1 VNYYELLNIERGANT
16 AEIKRAYFSAVKLHS
31 PDSDPDGFKAIRI
44 AYETL
49 YDPKKRAEY
58 DAYFVT
64 SGDTQNDL
72 LAARSM
78 IREHKYKQASEFLS
92 ELCGKYPDSADV
104 KRLLA
109 EVLWKLKKS
118 GTADKLCGEVLEK
131 NPSNCDTLLLRAK
144 IAHSMRHVDKADTYF
159 DDAVNAAPL
168 NPKTWVEYLRYSM
181 RDAPWQVA
189 KVFYRAMEQDIN
201 MFRDDYIF
209 YLVGA
214 RETTLFSEENKL
226 QYYNKFAEFFVND
239 KNMDE
244 DTYSQVMDLMPGFME
259 KDELFPFIEKIVPT
273 LEKSRYN
280 SDEDKEKFKYIHMT
294 ISIHKLDSDK
304 RIHDVLAD
312 LTRFFLLKDND
323 INERLSMECYIVFNL
338 PALRPSIMILKNEYP
353 EYFKLNQ
360 IFYLNALNEK
370 KTNFLLDKYAG
381 ISKKLIHG
389 TKNKPV
395 SEVFFDDY
403 DNTEEITP
411 FRRES
416 PKVGRNDPC
425 PCGSGKK
432 YKKCCG

>member
-1 VNYYELLNIERGANT
+1 VNYYELLHIERGANA
-16 AEIKRAYFSAVKLHS
+16 AEIKRAYFSEVKLHS
-31 PDSDPDGFKAIRI
+31 PDSDPEGFKAIRI

-72 LAARSM
+72 LAARSL
-78 IREHKYKQASEFLS
+78 IREYKYKQASEFLS

-118 GTADKLCGEVLEK
+118 GTADKLCGELLEK
-131 NPSNCDTLLLRAK
+131 KPSDYDTLLLRAQ
-144 IAHSMRHVDKADTYF
+144 IAWSMRHVDKADTYF
-159 DDAVNAAPL
+159 DGAVNAAPL
-168 NPKTWVEYLRYSM
+168 NPKAWVEYMRYSLA
-181 RDAPWQVA
+181 DAPWQVS
-189 KVFYRAMEQDIN
+189 KTFYRAMEHDIN

-209 YLVGA
+209 YLIGA
-214 RETTLFSEENKL
+214 HETTLFNEENKL
-226 QYYNKFAEFFVND
+226 QYYDKFAEFFVND

-244 DTYSQVMDLMPGFME
+244 DTYSQVMAFMPGFLE
-259 KDELFPFIEKIVPT
+259 KDELYPFIEKIVPA
-273 LEKSRYN
+273 LENSRHY
-280 SDEDKEKFKYIHMT
+280 SDEVKESFKYIHL
-294 ISIHKLDSDK
+294 SIVMQKLVSDK

-312 LTRFFLLKDND
+312 LTRFFLLEDKD
-323 INERLSMECYIVFNL
+323 INERLSMESYIVFNL

-353 EYFKLNQ
+353 ECFKLNHV
-360 IFYLNALNEK
+360 FYLDALNEK
-370 KTNFLLDKYAG
+370 KIDFLMDKYAV
-381 ISKKLIHG
+381 ISKKITHG

-403 DNTEEITP
+403 DDTEEITT
-411 FRRES
+411 FRRAS
-416 PKVGRNDPC
+416 PKIGRNDPC